1 MQNIK
6 RIKQDTSGVE
16 PKALTIIRVTSS
28 TTKIIQKLHILYGK
42 GSTCVIIKNFHGI
55 LKISSITSHCLGN
68 ELVLP
73 PQRDVRNNDH
83 TQDNGVNWA
92 FPEASDINCNFFLWT
107 ACKTVWVEVLWNK
120 CKNTKECPRGELKQ
134 LILFLPYHQS
144 VMFYFT
150 ARLHLFFFSTWE
162 LWVVFLSS
170 LLCLHIFSQYC
181 TVINDRSILN

>member
-42 GSTCVIIKNFHGI
+42 VSTCVIIKNFHGI

-73 PQRDVRNNDH
+73 SQRDVWNNDH
-83 TQDNGVNWA
+83 TQDNGVN
-92 FPEASDINCNFFLWT
+92 
-107 ACKTVWVEVLWNK
+107 
-120 CKNTKECPRGELKQ
+120 
-134 LILFLPYHQS
+134 
-144 VMFYFT
+144 
-150 ARLHLFFFSTWE
+150 
-162 LWVVFLSS
+162 
-170 LLCLHIFSQYC
+170 
-181 TVINDRSILN
+181 

>member
-42 GSTCVIIKNFHGI
+42 VSTCVIIKNFYGI

-73 PQRDVRNNDH
+73 PQRNVWNNDH
-83 TQDNGVNWA
+83 TQDNGVNGA
-92 FPEASDINCNFFLWT
+92 FPEASDINCNFF
-107 ACKTVWVEVLWNK
+107 V
-120 CKNTKECPRGELKQ
+120 
-134 LILFLPYHQS
+134 
-144 VMFYFT
+144 
-150 ARLHLFFFSTWE
+150 
-162 LWVVFLSS
+162 
-170 LLCLHIFSQYC
+170 
-181 TVINDRSILN
+181 

>member
-1 MQNIK
+1 MCDNK
-6 RIKQDTSGVE
+6 KFPWY
-16 PKALTIIRVTSS
+16 PKDKFNNQLLFRKWVGTSS
-28 TTKIIQKLHILYGK
+28 SKTRLEQWPHSRQLGKLSLSWSKWYK
-42 GSTCVIIKNFHGI
+42 
-55 LKISSITSHCLGN
+55 L
-68 ELVLP
+68 
-73 PQRDVRNNDH
+73 Q
-83 TQDNGVNWA
+83 
-92 FPEASDINCNFFLWT
+92 FFLWT

-150 ARLHLFFFSTWE
+150 ARLHFFFSTGE

-170 LLCLHIFSQYC
+170 LLCLHIFSQYY

>member
-1 MQNIK
+1 MCDNKKFPWYPEDKFNNQPLFRK
-6 RIKQDTSGVE
+6 WVG
-16 PKALTIIRVTSS
+16 TSS
-28 TTKIIQKLHILYGK
+28 SKTCLEEWPHSRWWGKLSLSWSKWYK
-42 GSTCVIIKNFHGI
+42 
-55 LKISSITSHCLGN
+55 L
-68 ELVLP
+68 
-73 PQRDVRNNDH
+73 Q
-83 TQDNGVNWA
+83 
-92 FPEASDINCNFFLWT
+92 FFLWT

-150 ARLHLFFFSTWE
+150 ARLHLFFFSTGE

>member
-1 MQNIK
+1 MSLSWSK
-6 RIKQDTSGVE
+6 WY
-16 PKALTIIRVTSS
+16 
-28 TTKIIQKLHILYGK
+28 KL
-42 GSTCVIIKNFHGI
+42 
-55 LKISSITSHCLGN
+55 
-68 ELVLP
+68 
-73 PQRDVRNNDH
+73 Q
-83 TQDNGVNWA
+83 
-92 FPEASDINCNFFLWT
+92 FFLWT

-150 ARLHLFFFSTWE
+150 ARLHLFFFSTGE

-181 TVINDRSILN
+181 TVINDRSILMTFFLIILQLSKHVGDDNVSYIYSVSSFVFNI

>member
-42 GSTCVIIKNFHGI
+42 VSTCVIIKNFYGI

-73 PQRDVRNNDH
+73 PQRNVWNNDH
-83 TQDNGVNWA
+83 TQDNGVNGS
-92 FPEASDINCNFFLWT
+92 FPEASDINCNFFCEQLARQFGLKFFET
-107 ACKTVWVEVLWNK
+107 SAKTQKNVQEVN
-120 CKNTKECPRGELKQ
+120 
-134 LILFLPYHQS
+134 
-144 VMFYFT
+144 
-150 ARLHLFFFSTWE
+150 
-162 LWVVFLSS
+162 
-170 LLCLHIFSQYC
+170 
-181 TVINDRSILN
+181 

>member
-42 GSTCVIIKNFHGI
+42 VSTCVIIKNFYGI

-73 PQRDVRNNDH
+73 PQRNVWNNDH
-83 TQDNGVNWA
+83 TQDNGVNGA

-144 VMFYFT
+144 IMFYFT
-150 ARLHLFFFSTWE
+150 ARLHLFFFSTGE

-170 LLCLHIFSQYC
+170 LLCLHIFSQYY